1 MRDDASRPTDC
12 PRARRR
18 RSFLRRVWCD
28 SDLPQNLIDALWS
41 GDVDRVLFS
50 TTPLQVK
57 DRCVVG
63 RWECESGPLL
73 VKRHVWGEIS
83 RTMRMAFREPAAL
96 RCARL
101 GLHLHNL
108 GVPTPRPRATVNC
121 RVGPWTYRSYLV
133 TDYIEGMS
141 LYRYIRFGSQSDE
154 ELRYV
159 ASQVARIWQQLVELG
174 ISHNDMKP
182 ENFIVDEN
190 LDVWLID
197 LEKTRESGKALRQQ
211 QREIFDVKNFLHIRG
226 WHHRAEA
233 RRIFAEA
240 FLRTPQSDWLRGTV
254 VERIATSTDPLE
266 TEIDVALSAVIIC
279 DSGVR
284 MPLVRQAMDSVHDIA
299 DEIVL
304 VEPTHEGRTN
314 VLKRIEVCPPRGALT
329 MNRSSHDTALWP
341 WVLVL
346 NQNESVTPFLAKEL
360 QQKIAD
366 AKAKDA
372 FRIPLEIQYFGRTI
386 SQPTSQPPIRL
397 VRQAECTLSV
407 AAGKV
412 DVSAQPDRVGR
423 LTGTVQ
429 VCEYATVADFIDRLN
444 DQSSVVARQRFHD
457 GSRAHMA
464 RGLWRAARRFA
475 FACARPSGLRSGWTG
490 LQIAMLEGVFAWVQE
505 AKLRQLA
512 NEFQISNAYDAT
524 SVNSTAELLD
534 DQGAS
539 TGPRAKAA

>member
-1 MRDDASRPTDC
+1 
-12 PRARRR
+12 
-18 RSFLRRVWCD
+18 
-28 SDLPQNLIDALWS
+28 
-41 GDVDRVLFS
+41 
-50 TTPLQVK
+50 
-57 DRCVVG
+57 
-63 RWECESGPLL
+63 
-73 VKRHVWGEIS
+73 
-83 RTMRMAFREPAAL
+83 MAFREPAAL

-133 TDYIEGMS
+133 TDYIEGTS
-141 LYRYIRFGSQSDE
+141 LYRYIRFGSQTDD
-154 ELRYV
+154 ELRNV
-159 ASQVARIWQQLVELG
+159 AAQVARIWQQLVELG

-197 LEKTRESGKALRQQ
+197 LEKTRESGKARRQQ

-226 WHHRAEA
+226 WRHRAEA
-233 RRIFAEA
+233 RRTFAEA
-240 FLRTPQSDWLRGTV
+240 FLRTPHSNWLRGTA
-254 VERIATSTDPLE
+254 VEQIASSTNPLE
-266 TEIDVALSAVIIC
+266 GEVDAGVSALILC
-279 DSGVR
+279 DAGVR
-284 MPLVRQAMDSVHDIA
+284 MPGVRQATDSVHDIA

-304 VEPTHEGRTN
+304 VEPTQEGRTN
-314 VLKRIEVCPPRGALT
+314 VLKRIEVCPPREAST
-329 MNRSSHDTALWP
+329 MNRSSRYTALCP

-397 VRQAECTLSV
+397 FRQAECSLSV
-407 AAGKV
+407 AAGTIS
-412 DVSAQPDRVGR
+412 VSTKSDRVGR
-423 LTGTVQ
+423 LTGAIQ
-429 VCEYATVADFIDRLN
+429 KCEYATVADFIEELN
-444 DQSSVVARQRFHD
+444 DESSVVARQRFCQ
-457 GSRAHMA
+457 GARAHMA

-475 FACARPSGLRSGWTG
+475 LACARPGGIRSGWTG

-512 NEFQISNAYDAT
+512 NEFQISNSYYAT
-524 SVNSTAELLD
+524 TATAAADFLD
-534 DQGAS
+534 VQGAS
-539 TGPRAKAA
+539 PAPRAKAA